1 METNTP
7 NIMTDK
13 KLIHFRPSNENVS
26 ACGIE
31 CPEISA
37 YDGRDVDC
45 AVCRKT
51 KAWKRYMG
59 RDDEDGIPKKF
70 ASREEYLLWC
80 EKQCQTIKS
89 CCVAMDME
97 TITKIINEIDQKL
110 YLTNFQ
116 ELY

>member
-7 NIMTDK
+7 NIMTD
-13 KLIHFRPSNENVS
+13 
-26 ACGIE
+26 
-31 CPEISA
+31 
-37 YDGRDVDC
+37 
-45 AVCRKT
+45 
-51 KAWKRYMG
+51 
-59 RDDEDGIPKKF
+59 EDGISKKF

-89 CCVAMDME
+89 CCVAMNEERIME
-97 TITKIINEIDQKL
+97 IIQEIDQKL